1 MVTVFHVI
9 HCIYLLSNAFTTGFV
24 NATCRL
30 FDLRAVQQLDCYC
43 YNFDFAVTSVAFSC
57 SSHLM
62 LAGYDD
68 YSLNI
73 WHTMKVAKA
82 GWCY

>member
-1 MVTVFHVI
+1 MVTVFYVI
-9 HCIYLLSNAFTTGFV
+9 HCTYLLSNSFFKAMPSPQ
-24 NATCRL
+24 ATCRL

-82 GWCY
+82 G